1 MLKMD
6 YLMLMFGKE
15 QQRNDPRSVKDL
27 LNCFLLYFSFPPLV
41 AGSNFSFGH
50 MLNFSSRL
58 LCHLTFFK
66 TSYVKTVK
74 KKLAIEGTIKKILVF
89 IRQ

>member
-27 LNCFLLYFSFPPLV
+27 LNCFL
-41 AGSNFSFGH
+41 
-50 MLNFSSRL
+50 
-58 LCHLTFFK
+58 FFFFQP
-66 TSYVKTVK
+66 YVKFLFLSSVMSSNLFLKPITLELLK
-74 KKLAIEGTIKKILVF
+74 H
-89 IRQ
+89 

>member
-27 LNCFLLYFSFPPLV
+27 LNCLL
-41 AGSNFSFGH
+41 
-50 MLNFSSRL
+50 
-58 LCHLTFFK
+58 FFFFQP
-66 TSYVKTVK
+66 YVKFLFLSSVMSSNLFLK
-74 KKLAIEGTIKKILVF
+74 PIILEKLKH
-89 IRQ
+89 

>member
-27 LNCFLLYFSFPPLV
+27 LNCFLFFFSFPPLV
-41 AGSNFSFGH
+41 AGSNFLS
-50 MLNFSSRL
+50 
-58 LCHLTFFK
+58 
-66 TSYVKTVK
+66 
-74 KKLAIEGTIKKILVF
+74 AIC
-89 IRQ
+89 

>member
-1 MLKMD
+1 
-6 YLMLMFGKE
+6 MLMFGKE

-66 TSYVKTVK
+66 TSYIKTVK